1 MPTSTGMSDVQA
13 YMTHIAIMHFV
24 FLPIVTPRSVKSITI
39 LRLHTSM
46 SITCILRNV
55 EGPTRHGG
63 NKDES
68 NMQSPVPVVK
78 VHAMDPSHGP

>member
-1 MPTSTGMSDVQA
+1 MSDVQA
-13 YMTHIAIMHFV
+13 YMTHIAIMQFV
-24 FLPIVTPRSVKSITI
+24 FLSLHLEVSTWKSITI

-63 NKDES
+63 NKDAS
-68 NMQSPVPVVK
+68 NMQRPVPVVK